1 CLFACANASFLYL
14 KTKNIVASLLL
25 AILYYI
31 HKIKPKFRLGALA
44 LCLSK
49 NKCFCS
55 ALHCK
60 ILFFIHSHG
69 TSFLVECFFSYLIF
83 LAKPLGKLL
92 CDVRYEN
99 SRQSFLSFGLAV
111 VFPNTAVRLFC

>member
-1 CLFACANASFLYL
+1 YNIVCLFACANASFLYL

-25 AILYYI
+25 AILYCI
-31 HKIKPKFRLGALA
+31 KRLKPKFRLGALA

-55 ALHCK
+55 APHCK
-60 ILFFIHSHG
+60 ILFFIYSRG
-69 TSFLVECFFSYLIF
+69 TRFLVECFFSYLIF

-92 CDVRYEN
+92 CNVRYEN

-111 VFPNTAVRLFC
+111 EIP